1 MPPFVYYS
9 NACRQPVGS
18 PLLRARDIM
27 SMTVWNW
34 VLAACVAAVLVV
46 FVRPDDAG
54 ADSSRLDRLL
64 KAYPDHLE
72 RIDGNTLIWRN
83 GTRMSLDDGRGA
95 KSFEDWLRDPDIEDM
110 LAQPYPRGGS
120 ASPPARNSDPGRARN
135 AAFFKTMYG
144 DCTKDEVARR
154 LVDVIWLP
162 KKAGQRLKVTTV
174 NNVAARLEA
183 VSRELDALPAR
194 FDVYLAPSAGAYN
207 CRPIAGT
214 SQLSA
219 HGYGIAI
226 DIALRHADYWRWSK
240 STAGGQLP
248 YRNAIPLEIVRIFEK
263 HGFIWG
269 GAWYHYDTMHFEY
282 RPELLQ

>member
-1 MPPFVYYS
+1 LKVTAI
-9 NACRQPVGS
+9 NG
-18 PLLRARDIM
+18 
-27 SMTVWNW
+27 
-34 VLAACVAAVLVV
+34 VA
-46 FVRPDDAG
+46 
-54 ADSSRLDRLL
+54 SRLD
-64 KAYPDHLE
+64 A
-72 RIDGNTLIWRN
+72 I
-83 GTRMSLDDGRGA
+83 
-95 KSFEDWLRDPDIEDM
+95 
-110 LAQPYPRGGS
+110 
-120 ASPPARNSDPGRARN
+120 
-135 AAFFKTMYG
+135 
-144 DCTKDEVARR
+144 
-154 LVDVIWLP
+154 
-162 KKAGQRLKVTTV
+162 
-174 NNVAARLEA
+174 
-183 VSRELDALPAR
+183 SRELDELPAR
-194 FDVYLAPSAGAYN
+194 FDVYLAPSAGTYN